1 MASSRSPPLD
11 TAVSMTIV
19 IALPELVEHI
29 GQFLPHSDLLSCL
42 QVCRSWSEI
51 FLPLL
56 WHTVDT
62 RLGCWKNIMNRVN
75 ADGSLT
81 GETEEWVKAIF
92 AKHGHRIRHLMAH
105 WGIVLEAAALSG
117 RCTLL
122 SSLIVGN
129 MEHHQSLAH
138 TPTTATTTTGGTT
151 ATISLK
157 TTAETTAETTAADQ
171 DLPWVSMSGMSQWY
185 ENLKHREIVKHFW
198 KLIQANAG
206 LVRITLPGMGAMND
220 LSPAFVFETFASL
233 PRLQELD
240 LMWAVFDIPT
250 ILNTVPQLRRLRANS
265 PKGRYSMN
273 ETFVNLLS
281 MDLQTN
287 TRVSKLLRALAQF
300 PGLEEL
306 KLKSV
311 CPEPPI
317 VAHNAVSLSPKFLSV
332 KSLQIVNSSRTQD
345 RYAALL
351 VGQLPNL
358 VVIRTP
364 TLFADMQ
371 KALWKHCYNL
381 DEIHSV
387 NAWSVDAWRRRRVE
401 DASRG
406 QE

>member
-1 MASSRSPPLD
+1 
-11 TAVSMTIV
+11 
-19 IALPELVEHI
+19 
-29 GQFLPHSDLLSCL
+29 
-42 QVCRSWSEI
+42 
-51 FLPLL
+51 
-56 WHTVDT
+56 
-62 RLGCWKNIMNRVN
+62 
-75 ADGSLT
+75 
-81 GETEEWVKAIF
+81 
-92 AKHGHRIRHLMAH
+92 
-105 WGIVLEAAALSG
+105 
-117 RCTLL
+117 
-122 SSLIVGN
+122 
-129 MEHHQSLAH
+129 
-138 TPTTATTTTGGTT
+138 
-151 ATISLK
+151 
-157 TTAETTAETTAADQ
+157 
-171 DLPWVSMSGMSQWY
+171 MSGMSQWY
-185 ENLKHREIVKHFW
+185 ENLEHRQIVKHFW

-206 LVRITLPGMGAMND
+206 LVRITLPGMGTMND

-250 ILNTVPQLRRLRANS
+250 ILNTVPQLRRLGANS

-273 ETFVNLLS
+273 QTFVNLLS
-281 MDLQTN
+281 LDLQTN
-287 TRVSKLLRALAQF
+287 IRVIHK
-300 PGLEEL
+300 
-306 KLKSV
+306 V
-311 CPEPPI
+311 
-317 VAHNAVSLSPKFLSV
+317 VSLSPKFLSV

-401 DASRG
+401 DACGG